1 MTVLQCRR
9 HPLLNDK
16 RLFALAVLIDQKRQM
31 HRLAS
36 EYYKGSFL
44 WFLFLPAIA
53 LTLAAGILSVFITT
67 GQSSII
73 VTLSF
78 VSVFWQSLTK
88 QLNYAT
94 WSKLHE
100 AASGVALDRISEN
113 IQFFTKSTKNN
124 HTEEKV
130 SDFFYLRAR
139 KNSTKH

>member
-1 MTVLQCRR
+1 MGR
-9 HPLLNDK
+9 
-16 RLFALAVLIDQKRQM
+16 F
-31 HRLAS
+31 
-36 EYYKGSFL
+36 F

-53 LTLAAGILSVFITT
+53 LTLAAGILSVFVTT
-67 GQSSII
+67 PDQNSI
-73 VTLSF
+73 VATLSF